1 MSADAAAQATAPRV
15 LSPLVVVDAPG
26 LRIEEHV
33 GHSTG
38 EAALSL
44 AKVTVT
50 APHVDPAH
58 TPLFDEYI
66 LVLSGEVHVAVGG
79 KAAPLVARAGQ
90 TLHLPKGFAYTVTT
104 PGPAEYIPV
113 CYPAFHPSLKG

>member
-1 MSADAAAQATAPRV
+1 MSADATQAKAPSV
-15 LSPLVVVDAPG
+15 LSPLVVVDDPG

-44 AKVTVT
+44 ARVTVS
-50 APHVDPAH
+50 APHMDPAH

-66 LVLSGEVHVAVGG
+66 LVLSGEVRVAVGG
-79 KAAPLVARAGQ
+79 KGALLVAHPGQ
-90 TLHLPKGFAYTVTT
+90 TLHLPKGFEYTVTT

-113 CYPAFHPSLKG
+113 CFPAFHPSLKG